1 MLPTQPRCIYRTP
14 SGRRCRS
21 DALTGWQVCA
31 LHGDR
36 NPAFPVAADLVS
48 DGDRLDTAEGIHIVM
63 ARVLRGQATGRIRSR
78 DATAMM
84 YSCQT
89 MLYALPRLA
98 DERKKVFV
106 AEEEEAW
113 REKALADSHHH
124 KLHSVNA
131 GPNDENQEAK

>member
-1 MLPTQPRCIYRTP
+1 MLPKQPRCCYRTP

-36 NPAFPVAADLVS
+36 NPAFPIAADIVS
-48 DGDRLDTAEGIHIVM
+48 DGDRLDTAEGIHTVM
-63 ARVLRGQATGRIRSR
+63 ARVLRGQAARKIQPR

-89 MLYALPRLA
+89 MLYALSRLA
-98 DERKKVFV
+98 DERKRISV
-106 AEEEEAW
+106 ADEVDMW
-113 REKALADSHHH
+113 REKALADSHHD
-124 KLHSVNA
+124 KLNTWVES
-131 GPNDENQEAK
+131 PESDKETEK